1 MNQKVALITGGNTGI
16 GKTIALTLAQDG
28 FDILLNYVVME
39 DEAMKVKAEIESM
52 GRQCTTLFA
61 DVSDYSAVEA
71 MMKEA
76 FAAYGR
82 IDVLINNA
90 GITRDQLMLGITEEE
105 FDKVIDVNLK
115 GVFNCMKHAARKML
129 KQRSGKIINMAS
141 VVGIMG
147 NTGQV
152 NYSASK
158 AAVIG
163 MTKTIA
169 KEFAP
174 RNIQVNAIA
183 PGYIQTAMTDKM
195 NEEAKEK
202 LMEKIPLKRLGQP
215 EDIANAV
222 SFLAS
227 DKANYITGQV
237 LVVDGG
243 MVM

>member
-1 MNQKVALITGGNTGI
+1 MSQKVALVTGGNTGI
-16 GKTIALTLAQDG
+16 GKTIALALAKDG

-61 DVSDYSAVEA
+61 DVSDFNAVET
-71 MMKEA
+71 MMKDA
-76 FAAYGR
+76 FNAYGR
-82 IDVLINNA
+82 MDVLVNNA
-90 GITRDQLMLGITEEE
+90 GITRDQLLLGITEEE

-147 NTGQV
+147 NAGQV
-152 NYSASK
+152 NYAASK

-183 PGYIQTAMTDKM
+183 PGFIQTAMTDKIP
-195 NEEAKEK
+195 EEAREK
-202 LMEKIPLKRLGQP
+202 LISSIPLGKLGQP

-227 DKANYITGQV
+227 DKADYITGQV

-243 MVM
+243 MAM

>member
-1 MNQKVALITGGNTGI
+1 MSQKVALITGGNTGI
-16 GKTIALTLAQDG
+16 GKTIALALAEDG

-61 DVSDYSAVEA
+61 DVSDFNAVEN
-71 MMKEA
+71 MMKDA
-76 FAAYGR
+76 FDAYGR
-82 IDVLINNA
+82 IDVLVNNA
-90 GITRDQLMLGITEEE
+90 GITRDQLLLAITEEE

-147 NTGQV
+147 NAGQV
-152 NYSASK
+152 NYAASK

-195 NEEAKEK
+195 NDEAKEK